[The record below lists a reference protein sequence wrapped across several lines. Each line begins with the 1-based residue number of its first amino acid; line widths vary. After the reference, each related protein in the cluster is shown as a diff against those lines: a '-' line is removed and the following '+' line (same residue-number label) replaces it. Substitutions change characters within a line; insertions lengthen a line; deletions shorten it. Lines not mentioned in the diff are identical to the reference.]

1 MADERRRQ
9 APRRTRR
16 RRIVRIV
23 GIVVA
28 SVLALA
34 IVGGLVWAST
44 PYRAEAD
51 GIAAAEADARITV
64 DDEGDVVV
72 LRPTAEATT
81 TLAGRGIVFFA
92 GARVDAAAYVA
103 TFRDVAAAGATVVLV
118 RPTLNLAIVEL
129 RPLSTF
135 TDAAPDVDAWSVGGH
150 SMGGVRACT
159 YAEDDAVQALV
170 LLASYCSLG
179 DLSGRDDLTVLSL
192 TGSRDGVLRQ
202 DAADDAR
209 DLLPSDATFVELEGV
224 NHAQFGDY
232 GAQPG
237 DDEATISDDA
247 AHAEIATTIV
257 DALDG

>member
-1 MADERRRQ
+1 MADESG
-9 APRRTRR
+9 APPRR
-16 RRIVRIV
+16 RRRRVVRIV
-23 GIVVA
+23 GIAVA
-28 SVLALA
+28 GVLVLA
-34 IVGGLVWAST
+34 IVGGLVWAGT
-44 PYRAEAD
+44 PYRAEAA
-51 GIAAAEADARITV
+51 GLAAAEADARITV
-64 DDEGDVVV
+64 ADEGDVVV
-72 LRPTAEATT
+72 LSPAAEAST
-81 TLAGRGIVFFA
+81 TLEGQGIVFFA

-118 RPTLNLAIVEL
+118 RPILNLAIVEL

-135 TDAAPDVDAWSVGGH
+135 TDAVPGVESWSVGGH

-179 DLSGRDDLTVLSL
+179 DLSGRDDLTVLSI

-202 DAADDAR
+202 DAADEAR
-209 DLLPSDATFVELEGV
+209 DLLPDDAVFVELEGV

-237 DDEATISDDA
+237 DDEATVAGDE
-247 AHAEIATTIV
+247 AHAEIAATIV

>member
-1 MADERRRQ
+1 MADEPGR
-9 APRRTRR
+9 PPRR
-16 RRIVRIV
+16 RRRRVVRIAIAV
-23 GIVVA
+23 GG
-28 SVLALA
+28 VLALA
-34 IVGGLVWAST
+34 VVAGLVWAGT
-44 PYRAEAD
+44 PYRADPD
-51 GIAAAEADARITV
+51 GLAAAEADARIAV

-72 LRPTAEATT
+72 LRPTAEAAT
-81 TLAGRGIVFFA
+81 TLEGQGVVFFA

-103 TFRDVAAAGATVVLV
+103 TFRDVAAVGATVVLV

-159 YAEDDAVQALV
+159 YADDDAVRALV

-179 DLSGRDDLTVLSL
+179 DLSGRDDLTALSI

-202 DAADDAR
+202 DAADEAR
-209 DLLPSDATFVELEGV
+209 DLLPDDATYVELEGV

-232 GAQPG
+232 GVQPG
-237 DDEATISDDA
+237 DDEATIADDE
-247 AHAEIATTIV
+247 AHAEIAATIV
-257 DALDG
+257 DALER